1 METTTEDGDDRPQE
15 VEGNRIDQNHLCP
28 NQDLTQEEKS
38 QKRGLKRLLKRQT
51 RRKKLETRLQQAVMR
66 EDAVTE
72 ERSRKELAVF
82 LKEEENELLKTQ
94 SLLVVQSELDPE
106 ADQETLKS
114 HQIQDRARNEIEPF
128 YQRYYVLL
136 QKEQK
141 KEQLRLRENG
151 NPSNQDTSAYDLD
164 AAALK
169 EKQLVEGRE
178 LLANMTKGTQQVQ
191 MFESQAALMGYVRQK
206 FQERACLSITSLAKL
221 DPRRSK
227 EPNNTQLA
235 IWNQLLA
242 VRSICSIGCGPG
254 CDALGNIKFL
264 EHFAAN
270 HNNRTSAETSPTI
283 VDRVLFLDWT
293 MDKWQFFLNPLM
305 DQILVPKKFCSRADA
320 AFGDVLKPL
329 SDASNAVAKGLLLQD
344 PAIDL
349 FVTSYLLT
357 ETRGKWHDFYSDIID
372 AAKPGALFLFA
383 EPKAWQLHSLMKI
396 HSKQMDF
403 EWLDSSMQSP
413 VLQALEGRVGPAV
426 VIGMKRA

>member
-1 METTTEDGDDRPQE
+1 METTTSEDGDDRPHHS
-15 VEGNRIDQNHLCP
+15 RIDQNHLCP
-28 NQDLTQEEKS
+28 NQDLTEEEKS

-51 RRKKLETRLQQAVMR
+51 RRKKLETRLQQAIMR
-66 EDAVTE
+66 VDAATE
-72 ERSRKELAVF
+72 EWSRKELATF
-82 LKEEENELLKTQ
+82 LQEEENELLKTQ

-106 ADQETLKS
+106 ADQETLES
-114 HQIQDRARNEIEPF
+114 HQMQDRARDEIEPF
-128 YQRYYVLL
+128 YQRYYKLL

-169 EKQLVEGRE
+169 EKQLVESKE
-178 LLANMTKGTQQVQ
+178 LLANMTKGTQQVH

-206 FQERACLSITSLAKL
+206 FQERACLSVTSLAKL

-227 EPNNTQLA
+227 EPNHAQLD
-235 IWNQLLA
+235 IWKRLLA

-264 EHFAAN
+264 EHFAAKN
-270 HNNRTSAETSPTI
+270 HSNTPTI

-293 MDKWQFFLNPLM
+293 MDKWQFFLHPLI
-305 DQILVPKKFCSRADA
+305 DQILVPKNFCSRADV
-320 AFGDVLKPL
+320 AFGDVLKRL
-329 SDASNAVAKGLLLQD
+329 SDESNAVAKKLLLQD
-344 PAIDL
+344 PSIDL

-383 EPKAWQLHSLMKI
+383 EPKAWQLHSLIKS
-396 HSKQMDF
+396 HANHVDF
-403 EWLDSSMQSP
+403 EWLDSSMHSP